1 VAIFDELGRILAPH
15 AEKLNK
21 TIAIQGQLIHS
32 RLAKIEAS
40 VSDLG
45 RADFGDKWN
54 RLRLNLK
61 PAGEEQIEIAVV
73 PQNEVWLIQYIV
85 VDGVTSKNPAFI
97 IEAGNSIIAVI
108 GKEEIANLKTA
119 GDAVALPGEKLVVFA
134 RAAGTISG
142 SINIIRKLT
151 PVITANS
158 FAQSGRDSEFEQT
171 ESTHNPERDLVES
184 ATGQYEE
191 KPAELNQQGLIV
203 PSIMND

>member
-1 VAIFDELGRILAPH
+1 MAIFAELGKVLAPH
-15 AEKLNK
+15 ADKLNK
-21 TIAIQGQLIHS
+21 TIAIQGQLLHNKLS
-32 RLAKIEAS
+32 RIEAA

-45 RADFGDKWN
+45 RADFGDKWI
-54 RLRLNLK
+54 RLRINSK
-61 PAGEEQIEIAVV
+61 PAGEEQLEIAVV

-119 GDAVALPGEKLVVFA
+119 GDAVALPGEKLVIFA

-142 SINIIRKLT
+142 SINIIRR
-151 PVITANS
+151 VIPTLQARDTAYDV
-158 FAQSGRDSEFEQT
+158 RDSEYEQT
-171 ESTHNPERDLVES
+171 ESTHNPNRDLIES

-191 KPAELNQQGLIV
+191 KPGELNQQGLIV
-203 PSIMND
+203 PSILNE